1 VVHTIL
7 VVVLYTW
14 IIGVCLLLLV
24 GIGLSR
30 QRARRRREG
39 AEKPT
44 PEKVAPKPT
53 ELHIWAD
60 K

>member
-14 IIGVCLLLLV
+14 IIGGCLLLLV

-30 QRARRRREG
+30 QRARRKREG

-44 PEKVAPKPT
+44 PENTGPKPT